1 MGKLIHFKKTTM
13 KRTYI
18 ILGGFIM
25 CTMFATAQNTKHN
38 YPEPEFNNEV
48 NYLEKDTVY
57 LAKRLEKNSSKL
69 EAKAKIG
76 GIGGAENG
84 YFIDGERSPVRL
96 HGGNMTF
103 IFSTGASS
111 PETNAGATQ
120 RDSMMLANGM
130 DPAMMQGMG
139 GMGMMD
145 PANINFYKAESGKGK
160 RKVLTMKTPGATSFG
175 FKKIQSSDKI
185 TFSLKKIREGYWEMV
200 IDKSLGKGEYVF
212 TMMNMGMGSMD
223 GSSTLFA
230 FGVD

>member
-1 MGKLIHFKKTTM
+1 MKTKLISLC
-13 KRTYI
+13 YC
-18 ILGGFIM
+18 ILT
-25 CTMFATAQNTKHN
+25 CMFLVAQNTKHN

-57 LAKRLEKNSSKL
+57 ITKRLEKNSSKL
-69 EAKAKIG
+69 EAKTKMG
-76 GIGGAENG
+76 GMGGAENG

-96 HGGNMTF
+96 HGGNNFSF

-111 PETNAGATQ
+111 GLNPADAQ

-130 DPAMMQGMG
+130 DPSMAQGMG
-139 GMGMMD
+139 SMSMGMTD
-145 PANINFYKAESGKGK
+145 PSNINLYKAESGKGK
-160 RKVLTMKTPGATSFG
+160 RKVLTMKVPGAMSFG
-175 FKKIQSSDKI
+175 AKAKSADKI
-185 TFSLKKIREGYWEMV
+185 SFSLKKIREGYWEMV
-200 IDKSLGKGEYVF
+200 IDKPLGKGEYVF